1 MERIL
6 GAMLD
11 IKDLAK
17 LSWNKENNEFP
28 YLFADISA
36 EIRQPERIAVIGASG
51 QGKSTLLRTL
61 ALLETPDKGAILYKG
76 SSYREYDPRA
86 WRKQICY
93 VAQQAVMLPG
103 SVEDNLRTASRLHG
117 DVYDAQAAKS
127 LLEEALLDGLDLTK
141 NASELSGGEKQRV
154 ALIRSLLLRPEVLL
168 LDEVT
173 ASLDRISG
181 RAVEQ
186 LLLRW
191 HREAGGIMIWVTH
204 DLEQA
209 ARTSSRIW
217 FMSGSTL
224 LEDRETAAFFRQPAT
239 EAGSQFIRLLASG
252 VTP

>member
-1 MERIL
+1 VVLEIQQ
-6 GAMLD
+6 
-11 IKDLAK
+11 LAK
-17 LSWNKENNEFP
+17 LSWNKEHHESP
-28 YLFADISA
+28 YLFAGLSA
-36 EIRQPERIAVIGASG
+36 EIRQPERISVIGASG

-61 ALLETPDKGAILYKG
+61 ALLDTPDKGEILYKG
-76 SSYREYDPRA
+76 SSYREYDPRL

-117 DVYDAQAAKS
+117 NVYDAQAATN
-127 LLEEALLDGLDLTK
+127 LLEEALLGELDLTK
-141 NASELSGGEKQRV
+141 KANELSGGEKQRI
-154 ALIRSLLLRPEVLL
+154 ALIRSILLRPEVLL

-191 HREAGGIMIWVTH
+191 QKETGGTMIWVTH

-209 ARTSSRIW
+209 ARTSNRIW
-217 FMSGSTL
+217 FMSGGTL
-224 LEDRETAAFFRQPAT
+224 LEDQETAAFFRQPAT

-252 VTP
+252 GTS

>member
-1 MERIL
+1 MTARFEIQ
-6 GAMLD
+6 G
-11 IKDLAK
+11 LARK
-17 LSWNKENNEFP
+17 LRNQEKGGSP
-28 YLFADISA
+28 YLFAEVSA
-36 EIRQPERIAVIGASG
+36 VIGQPERISVIGASG

-61 ALLETPDKGAILYKG
+61 ALLESPDQGDMIYEG
-76 SSYREYDPRA
+76 VSYRKYDPRM

-117 DVYDAQAAKS
+117 GSYDERLAS
-127 LLEEALLDGLDLTK
+127 RLLEEAMLAELDRNKPAGD
-141 NASELSGGEKQRV
+141 LSGGEKQRI
-154 ALIRSLLLRPEVLL
+154 ALIRSMLLRPSVLL

-173 ASLDRISG
+173 SALDRNSA

-191 HREAGGIMIWVTH
+191 QAEEGGTMIWITH

-209 ARTSSRIW
+209 ERTSHRTW

-224 LEDRETAAFFRQPAT
+224 LEDRQTAEFFRQPAT
-239 EAGSQFIRLLASG
+239 EAGRQFIRIPANEATL
-252 VTP
+252 